1 MYRVERAIILAAGRG
16 SRMQGLTDETPKPM
30 LKVMGRRMIDT
41 TIEALQTLKVPEID
55 IVVGYKKERFA
66 EVKANYPGI
75 TLIENPNFA
84 TEENISSVYRVR
96 DMLENAMIIEGD
108 QYFFS
113 PEPLNP
119 EYEHTEYNCF
129 WTDTPT
135 ADWIVDTDETDRI
148 TGYHDRGGEKGW
160 LCYGVSRWTPEDGRK
175 LKKYIE
181 YEYEVKKNRHIH
193 WDYVPFNLH
202 RDEFNMYI
210 RRTEAWQRVELD
222 SEEEI
227 AAVEQSRKE

>member
-16 SRMQGLTDETPKPM
+16 SRMQGLTDEMPKPM

-41 TIEALQTLKVPEID
+41 TIEALQALKVPEID
-55 IVVGYKKERFA
+55 IIVGYKKERFA
-66 EVKANYPGI
+66 EVKADYPGV
-75 TLIENPNFA
+75 TLIENPDFA
-84 TEENISSVYRVR
+84 TEENISSLYRVR

-119 EYEHTEYNCF
+119 KYAHTEYNCF

-181 YEYEVKKNRHIH
+181 YEYEVKQNRHIH